1 MSNLQNFQNMGTFD
15 GGIIGAAGGTNAA
28 SIANAMPIM
37 DEAGIASGQA
47 FLVSELEKRDSL
59 IRQPL
64 SSITYPRDIPVSVG
78 GGWVDYASAMG
89 VSYGISGGSGEN
101 SIIAGG
107 ANGLPVVQANTE
119 KGLYKAHAFAAVL
132 RVMFQDMQRANYIG
146 RSLDQL
152 LQQGMRLTY
161 DKHMDENV
169 YMGFPAYGT
178 TGLLNNPEAMHTTV
192 GGNSAARPST
202 KWSDKTPEQIL
213 QDTNSALLFV
223 WAANEYDREAI
234 PNHVLLPY
242 EQYAY
247 ILQTKVTEL
256 ANKTILDYLLENN
269 VAAKEGGSLYIGAT
283 AWAKG
288 AGVGG
293 TDRMTVYVNNER
305 FLKVEELVPLMRAMS
320 QPNVTNF
327 CYDTAYAANISE
339 VELFYPTSLAYFDGI

>member
-15 GGIIGAAGGTNAA
+15 GGIIGAATGGSAA
-28 SIANAMPIM
+28 NLAAVPIM

-64 SSITYPRDIPVSVG
+64 SSITYPRDIPVAVG

-89 VSYGISGGSGEN
+89 VSYGISGGSGE
-101 SIIAGG
+101 SPIMAGG

-119 KGLYKAHAFAAVL
+119 KGMYKAHAFAAVL

-152 LQQGMRLTY
+152 LQQGMRLAY

-169 YMGFPAYGT
+169 YMGFPRYGT
-178 TGLLNNPEAMHTTV
+178 TGLLNNPNAVHTTV
-192 GGNSAARPST
+192 ANNGAAASST
-202 KWSDKTPEQIL
+202 KWADKTPDQIL
-213 QDTNSALLFV
+213 QDVNSALLFV

-256 ANKTILDYLLENN
+256 AGKTILDFLLENN
-269 VAAKEGGSLYIGAT
+269 IAVKEGGSLYIGAT

-293 TDRMTVYVNNER
+293 ADRMTVYVNNER

-339 VELFYPTSLAYFDGI
+339 VELFYPTSLVYFDGI